1 MNKKLTIILGTA
13 FSLAVISTVISSCG
27 STQMKGAGNYT
38 YETECMGVEG
48 DGSQTLKAWGNGRN
62 REDAIE
68 QAKKNGVRDVL
79 FKGIRNG
86 KTECNVKP
94 VLFDVNIREKNEA
107 YFNAFFADQGPYKE
121 FITGEDGSD
130 MHFSVVQGRKKA
142 GDQETYGVVIRVQ
155 RAKLQDRMIQ
165 DQIMVK

>member
-1 MNKKLTIILGTA
+1 MKKRLTIIISTV
-13 FSLAVISTVISSCG
+13 FSLALVSTIMNSCG

-48 DGSQTLKAWGNGRN
+48 DGSQTLKAWGSGRN

-79 FKGIRNG
+79 FKGIKNG
-86 KTECNVKP
+86 KQECNVKP
-94 VLFDVNIREKNEA
+94 VLFDVNIREKKEV

-130 MHFSVVQGRKKA
+130 IHFSVVAGRKKA
-142 GDQETYGVVIRVQ
+142 GDQVTYGVIIRVQ

-165 DQIMVK
+165 DQIMSK

>member
-1 MNKKLTIILGTA
+1 MNKKLIIIGAA

-27 STQMKGAGNYT
+27 STQMKGAGNYS
-38 YETECMGVEG
+38 YETECMGIEG

-94 VLFDVNIREKNEA
+94 VLFDVNIREKKEA

-121 FITGEDGSD
+121 FISGEDGSD
-130 MHFSVVQGRKKA
+130 MHIAVVQGRKKA

>member
-1 MNKKLTIILGTA
+1 MKKINLTLGSLFTVAII
-13 FSLAVISTVISSCG
+13 AVTSFSCG
-27 STQMKGAGNYT
+27 NPQKSMSGAYT

-79 FKGIRNG
+79 FEGIRNG
-86 KTECNVKP
+86 RQECNVKP
-94 VLFDVNIREKNEA
+94 VLFEVNIREKKED
-107 YFNAFFADQGPYKE
+107 YFNAFFADGGPYTE

-130 MHFSVVQGRKKA
+130 MHFSVIQGRKKS
-142 GDQETYGVVIRVQ
+142 GDQVTYGVTIRVQ
-155 RAKLQDRMIQ
+155 RAKLKQRMIQ
-165 DQIMVK
+165 DQIMSK